1 MKGLFV
7 KDLYLLSKQKN
18 YVLCLLAI
26 SVFLLFR
33 ADNATFVSSY
43 MTILGSFLALATIS
57 YDEMNHGRT

>member
-26 SVFLLFR
+26 SVLPSRLIQPSVTPPS
-33 ADNATFVSSY
+33 ASLTV
-43 MTILGSFLALATIS
+43 
-57 YDEMNHGRT
+57 